1 MEQVTGAVGAEVGA
15 EEGAEEGTEE
25 GFETGVGSMGMK
37 VGAGAAHSPRII
49 PSSPNAGQSSS
60 YLSLQKTSLQEV
72 QKVTALGPSRMGMQ
86 FGPLQH
92 SQKQT
97 LEPGGVGIM
106 KGGG

>member
-15 EEGAEEGTEE
+15 EEGATEE

-37 VGAGAAHSPRII
+37 VGAGAEHSPRII
-49 PSSPNAGQSSS
+49 PSSPSAGHSSS
-60 YLSLQKTSLQEV
+60 NLSLQKTSLQEV
-72 QKVTALGPSRMGMQ
+72 QKVIALGPSRTGMQ

-97 LEPGGVGIM
+97 LEPGVGIM